1 MRLWTQFE
9 LNEVVIPAKAGTM
22 HKSTNKLSISGL
34 SNDEALDL
42 IAQLVDRASDNA
54 DLDLVNHSLSL
65 ADELEARSLQLSE
78 IALLDYFRANAWAC
92 RYQQRLGDHSAV
104 WDFEQPEVRQ
114 QVFLLRRAMNSP
126 GFDTM
131 DSIRRCQILTNLANQ
146 LDTLGRFVE
155 AHAYWSAALT
165 IDANFWMARANRGRG
180 LMHYAAAL
188 YDPGH
193 TEVFALYAHSDL
205 TQAIELISKYPHLG
219 DHRLISIF
227 SKSSEQIAN
236 NYSIKAIGKAHKP
249 DDWNMGSGATERAYR
264 RWCLSNMLFLN
275 PLNDI
280 EATSIAA
287 RDIMTLPNFITPI
300 NEPPIVVGMFN
311 ELKQGFVSARWML
324 WEGMQAGK
332 PHLSDRKVLLYNTL
346 DYPAYGLSV
355 EKVKVAFRMAYS
367 TLDKIAYFLNHY
379 LTLGI
384 PEKEVSFRTI
394 WRESDK
400 VKGKGKGAVRDR
412 FAKSDNWPFRGLF
425 WLSNDLFEKDMQ
437 DSIEPEAQALAELRN
452 HLEHKYVKVHEM
464 LLPSKSAGDPFH
476 DTLAYA
482 ITRSDLERR
491 TLRLI
496 QLVRAALIYLS
507 LGMHREEQKRAK
519 DKEGLT
525 ATMPLDPWR
534 DKWKR

>member
-1 MRLWTQFE
+1 L
-9 LNEVVIPAKAGTM
+9 
-22 HKSTNKLSISGL
+22 TNKPTIEGL
-34 SNDEALDL
+34 RNKEALVL
-42 IAQLVDRASDNA
+42 IAQLIDQASDDA
-54 DLDLVNHSLSL
+54 DLNLADHSLSL
-65 ADELEARSLQLSE
+65 ADELEARGLQPSE
-78 IALLDYFRANAWAC
+78 MALLDYFRANAWAC
-92 RYQQRLGDHSAV
+92 RYQQRLGNRADV
-104 WDFEQPEVRQ
+104 WNFEQPEIRQ
-114 QVFLLRRAMNSP
+114 QVFLLRRSMNSP

-155 AHAYWSAALT
+155 AHAYWSAAIA
-165 IDANFWMARANRGRG
+165 IDSNFWMARANRGRG

-205 TQAIELISKYPHLG
+205 AKAVELISEHPHLG
-219 DHRLISIF
+219 DYQLNSIF
-227 SKSSEQIAN
+227 SKSAAQIAN
-236 NYSIKAIGKAHKP
+236 RFDLEAVRKAHKP
-249 DDWNMGSGATERAYR
+249 DDWKIGTEPTERTYR
-264 RWCLSNMLFLN
+264 RWCLDNVLFLN
-275 PLNDI
+275 PLNDL

-287 RDIMTLPNFITPI
+287 RDIMTLPDFITPI
-300 NEPPIVVGMFN
+300 NEPPTVVGMFN

-324 WEGMQAGK
+324 WEGIQSDE
-332 PHLSDRKVLLYNTL
+332 PHLSDRDVLLYNTL

-379 LTLGI
+379 FALGI
-384 PEKEVSFRTI
+384 PEREVSFRTI
-394 WRESDK
+394 WRENDK
-400 VKGKGKGAVRDR
+400 VKGKGKGAVRDH
-412 FAKSDNWPFRGLF
+412 FAKSENWPFRGLF

-437 DSIEPEAQALAELRN
+437 ETIEPEAQALADLRN

-464 LLPSKSAGDPFH
+464 LLPSTLASDHFH

-491 TLRLI
+491 TLRLL

-525 ATMPLDPWR
+525 ATMPLAPWR
-534 DKWKR
+534 DE